1 MLKTLLLVAAISAAT
16 ASAFAVDQSQV
27 QQSIE
32 LKDGSTVYILKD
44 GKMGM
49 ESKWGHATSMESGQ
63 VMETKD
69 GKKIVM
75 IGNEIWRVDELLHAD
90 DRNWGH
96 RN

>member
-1 MLKTLLLVAAISAAT
+1 MLKKILIAAAGGLVAM
-16 ASAFAVDQSQV
+16 SAFAVDQSKV
-27 QQSIE
+27 DKSIE
-32 LKDGSTVYILKD
+32 LKDGSTVYIFKD

-49 ESKWGHATSMESGQ
+49 ENKFGRVESMKPGH

-75 IGNEIWRVDELLHAD
+75 IGNEVWRLEELLH
-90 DRNWGH
+90 GSH